1 MAEWVA
7 YVDESGSRTDARG
20 GPGRLVLACIVAS
33 TETTAEI
40 NEKIRRL
47 KLELVPGLDPA
58 DWELHAGDMF
68 HNRGGSPLGHMSRTR
83 HMDIMRSI
91 VDIICGS
98 DAVTF
103 GAVALAT
110 RKRGKRATE
119 AKTVE
124 RAMET
129 LVDCLERLAEI
140 KGGMT
145 IRIVSD
151 NIYEKHRLA
160 MKRALDRRALG
171 RSTRSR
177 AGRRRVT
184 GIEFA
189 DSKSSEALQAADGLA
204 YIINRHE
211 GGDARFGGLARDID
225 RRTGR
230 PGRPGV

>member
-1 MAEWVA
+1 
-7 YVDESGSRTDARG
+7 
-20 GPGRLVLACIVAS
+20 
-33 TETTAEI
+33 
-40 NEKIRRL
+40 
-47 KLELVPGLDPA
+47 
-58 DWELHAGDMF
+58 MF

-91 VDIICGS
+91 VDITCGS

-119 AKTVE
+119 AKTAE
-124 RAMET
+124 CAMGT
-129 LVDCLERLAEI
+129 LVDCLGRLAEL

-145 IRIVSD
+145 IRIVPG
-151 NIYEKHRLA
+151 NIYKKHRPA

-177 AGRRRVT
+177 AGRRRAT

-189 DSKSSEALQAADGLA
+189 DSMSGEALQAADGLA
-204 YIINRHE
+204 YTINRHE
-211 GGDARFGGLARDID
+211 GGGARFGGLAGDID